1 MARGVNKVILLGNVG
16 SDPDVR
22 SFPSGDQ
29 VTTIRLATSEA
40 WKDKQTGEP
49 QERTEWHRVVFTG
62 KLAEIASSYIQK
74 GSKVYVEGSIRSR
87 SYQKNGV
94 DVWTTEIR
102 ATSLELLDSG
112 SGNRGQ
118 SRAENAS
125 GQRASDGFGDS
136 SFGDGCFDDDI
147 PF

>member
-1 MARGVNKVILLGNVG
+1 MARGVNKVILIGNIG

-29 VTTIRLATSEA
+29 LTTARLATSEA

-49 QERTEWHRVVFTG
+49 RERTEWHRVVFTG
-62 KLAEIASSYIQK
+62 KLAEIASSYIHK
-74 GSKVYVEGSIRSR
+74 GSRVYVEGSIHYR

-102 ATSLELLDSG
+102 ASSLELLDSG

-118 SRAENAS
+118 SRAGSVAEQIAP
-125 GQRASDGFGDS
+125 DGFGD
-136 SFGDGCFDDDI
+136 DAFDDDI